1 MKRPIYLA
9 GKDAVYH
16 ILRISINGFMKVL
29 EGLRVDDSGKRHD
42 CYLKFCSCFLVSL
55 WLLVFH
61 GNRSRADNTGACNAM
76 RKQTRAS
83 YFVAVYGFRGET
95 PTLIFNGYLG

>member
-9 GKDAVYH
+9 GKDTEYH

-29 EGLRVDDSGKRHD
+29 EGLRVDDSGKRHG
-42 CYLKFCSCFLVSL
+42 CYLEFCSCFLVNL

-61 GNRSRADNTGACNAM
+61 GSRTDNTSANGAMHATSQS
-76 RKQTRAS
+76 KHVQ
-83 YFVAVYGFRGET
+83 V
-95 PTLIFNGYLG
+95 TLSLFTDSGVKPQP